1 MSHCRTRPVE
11 SPSAEPCTE
20 AASALLGNAI
30 RCTEVPVMRMAD
42 ALTRISSL
50 LTRLDAEPACGP
62 SGAED
67 YRQLIE
73 RDLSICIQSLQF
85 HDRLIQQLTA
95 VRHLMGAP
103 AMEGELCSGFLT
115 AEGSVELF

>member
-1 MSHCRTRPVE
+1 
-11 SPSAEPCTE
+11 
-20 AASALLGNAI
+20 
-30 RCTEVPVMRMAD
+30 MRMAD

-50 LTRLDAEPACGP
+50 LTRLDGEAARKPCGV
-62 SGAED
+62 GEC
-67 YRQLIE
+67 RQLIE
-73 RDLSICIQSLQF
+73 EDLSICIQSLQF

-103 AMEGELCSGFLT
+103 AMEGELCSGFLP

>member
-1 MSHCRTRPVE
+1 
-11 SPSAEPCTE
+11 
-20 AASALLGNAI
+20 
-30 RCTEVPVMRMAD
+30 MRMAS

-50 LTRLDAEPACGP
+50 LTRLEPGAKREQRGP
-62 SGAED
+62 ED

-73 RDLSICIQSLQF
+73 QDLSICIQSLQF

-95 VRHLMGAP
+95 VRHLMGAE
-103 AMEGELCSGFLT
+103 AMEGELCSGFLP